1 MTYLLESPG
10 GDEGPYM
17 EENHLQQKFSGIG
30 VSVVEFLPVIFNKI
44 KVPLTTVNIW
54 WFTAQNE
61 SIQKRWKKKKKKL
74 ILDEALHL

>member
-54 WFTAQNE
+54 
-61 SIQKRWKKKKKKL
+61 
-74 ILDEALHL
+74 